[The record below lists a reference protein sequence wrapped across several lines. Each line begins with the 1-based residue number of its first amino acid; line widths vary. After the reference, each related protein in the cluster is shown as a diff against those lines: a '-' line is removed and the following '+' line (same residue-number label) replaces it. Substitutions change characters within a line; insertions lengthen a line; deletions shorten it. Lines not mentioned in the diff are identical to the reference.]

1 MKREK
6 PIDEDKRLYVE
17 ATEAAAM
24 LGVSI
29 PTLYAY
35 VSRKSIRS
43 FPTAGTKRRR
53 YWRAD
58 VEAIRDKILPAG
70 APTTSTLVRDTE
82 LTLLTKRGLFYRG
95 VSAIQLSEKASLEKV
110 ASILWQ
116 FPEEELMRAALPTL
130 PRTTSSF
137 ARSAQSLTAS
147 ERALALLP
155 LIEHANPKASDLSD
169 AGFARAGIG
178 VVRLIAA
185 LVVKADRPSQEP
197 IHLFIARHAG
207 LGADFADLIRRMLVL
222 VADHE
227 LDPTTYA
234 VRAVA
239 NTGATPYAAIMTG
252 LLAGRG
258 MRNSRWLRISEL
270 VNDVMGTANPAG
282 LVARLFRAGE
292 AIPGFEKRVQHDIA
306 DPRPEALLQAMR
318 GTMRQ
323 DKQFKRLAEAI
334 AAATELTGQPP
345 ELIVPVAF
353 LGAKLGFP
361 DDPLALPTVGR
372 AVGWLAHALE
382 QAGRQPMVRPRATYV
397 GQLPRELTD

>member
-1 MKREK
+1 MT
-6 PIDEDKRLYVE
+6 DQDKRLYVE
-17 ATEAAAM
+17 APEAAAM
-24 LGVSI
+24 LGVSV

-58 VEAIRDKILPAG
+58 VEAIRDNLSPAG
-70 APTTSTLVRDTE
+70 APMASTLVRDTE
-82 LTLLTKRGLFYRG
+82 LTLLTKSGLFYRG
-95 VSAIQLSEKASLEKV
+95 NNAILLSQRATLEQV

-116 FPEEELMRAALPTL
+116 VPEEELMRAPLPTL
-130 PRTTSSF
+130 PRAAAKF
-137 ARSAQSLTAS
+137 ARAAINLGAN

-169 AGFARAGIG
+169 AGFTQAGLG
-178 VVRLIAA
+178 VVRLLAA
-185 LVVKADRPSQEP
+185 IILGADRPSQEP
-197 IHLFIARHAG
+197 IHLFIARHTRS
-207 LGADFADLIRRMLVL
+207 GAEFADLIRRMLVL

-239 NTGATPYAAIMTG
+239 NTGATPYAAIMAG

-258 MRNSRWLRISEL
+258 LRNSRWLRASKF
-270 VNDVMGTANPAG
+270 VNDVVATADPAG

-292 AIPGFEKRVQHDIA
+292 AIPGFEKFDQHDVA
-306 DPRPEALLQAMR
+306 DPRPEALVRAMR
-318 GTMRQ
+318 GAMKK
-323 DKQFKRLAEAI
+323 DKGFTRLSQAMS
-334 AAATELTGQPP
+334 AATELTGQPVG
-345 ELIVPVAF
+345 LIVPIAF
-353 LGAKLGFP
+353 LSAKLGFP
-361 DDPLALPTVGR
+361 DDPLALATIGR

-382 QAGRQPMVRPRATYV
+382 QSKRQPLVRPRAVYV
-397 GQLPRELTD
+397 GRLPDELTD

>member
-1 MKREK
+1 
-6 PIDEDKRLYVE
+6 
-17 ATEAAAM
+17 M
-24 LGVSI
+24 LGISI
-29 PTLYAY
+29 ATLYAY

-58 VEAIRDKILPAG
+58 VEAIRDKLLPAG
-70 APTTSTLVRDTE
+70 APSTSTLVRDTE
-82 LTLLTKRGLFYRG
+82 LTLLTKSGLFYRG
-95 VSAIQLSEKASLEKV
+95 NNAIVLSETATLEEV

-116 FPEEELMRAALPTL
+116 FPAKELMRTALPSL
-130 PRTTSSF
+130 PRSTRGF
-137 ARSAQSLTAS
+137 AKQLGSLSAN

-178 VVRLIAA
+178 VVRLLAA
-185 LVVKADRPSQEP
+185 VVVGADRPSQEP
-197 IHLFIARHAG
+197 IHSFIARHARSH
-207 LGADFADLIRRMLVL
+207 GAKYADLIRRMLVL
-222 VADHE
+222 TADHE

-258 MRNSRWLRISEL
+258 LRHNRWLRTSKF
-270 VNDVMGTANPAG
+270 VNDILGSADPAA

-292 AIPGFEKRVQHDIA
+292 AIPGFEKTGQHGIA
-306 DPRPEALLQAMR
+306 DPRPVALVRAMR
-318 GTMRQ
+318 DAMEH
-323 DKQFKRLAEAI
+323 DKGFRRLSEAM
-334 AAATELTGQPP
+334 AAASDLTGQSV

-353 LGAKLGFP
+353 LGARLGFA
-361 DDPLALPTVGR
+361 DDPLALPSIGR

-382 QAGRQPMVRPRATYV
+382 QFKRQPLVRPRSVYV
-397 GQLPRELTD
+397 GPLPPDEYA